1 MKMQWED
8 HRSGTVLSLEGEL
21 LAADVDVVRRRC
33 EDRLEGGA
41 RLILD
46 LRKLERI
53 DSAGLE
59 ALLWLHESVQR
70 LGGQVRIVRGGGQT
84 AAAMHVTRVDRRM
97 AVHETLEAAAR
108 SLSRGQAA

>member
-1 MKMQWED
+1 MKMNWED

-33 EDRLEGGA
+33 EERLEPGA

-46 LRKLERI
+46 LRHLDRI

-59 ALLWLHESVQR
+59 SLLWLHDSMQR
-70 LGGQVRIVRGGGQT
+70 LGGQVRVVRAGGQT
-84 AAAMHVTRVDRRM
+84 AAAMHVTRVERRLAM
-97 AVHETLEAAAR
+97 HDTLESAAR

>member
-8 HRSGTVLSLEGEL
+8 HRSGTVLALEGEL
-21 LAADVDVVRRRC
+21 LLADVDVVRRRC
-33 EDRLEGGA
+33 EERLEAGA

-46 LRKLERI
+46 LRQLDRV

-59 ALLWLHESVQR
+59 TLLWLHESVQR
-70 LGGQVRIVRGGGQT
+70 LGGQFRVVRGGGQA

-97 AVHETLEAAAR
+97 AVHDTLESAAR